1 MEWNCLVHRPTINS
15 QPLRQQSVK
24 RLDLAWM
31 VWFIGPKG
39 TETIGRFFRPSD
51 ESELNAGD
59 APPEHAKDVSG
70 ATDTTDANGADGGGG
85 GRRAERPSALSEPWS
100 GRSAGL

>member
-15 QPLRQQSVK
+15 RPLRQQSVK
-24 RLDLAWM
+24 RLDPALM
-31 VWFIGPKG
+31 VWFIGPKD

-59 APPEHAKDVSG
+59 APPEHAKDISG
-70 ATDTTDANGADGGGG
+70 A
-85 GRRAERPSALSEPWS
+85 AEAK
-100 GRSAGL
+100 